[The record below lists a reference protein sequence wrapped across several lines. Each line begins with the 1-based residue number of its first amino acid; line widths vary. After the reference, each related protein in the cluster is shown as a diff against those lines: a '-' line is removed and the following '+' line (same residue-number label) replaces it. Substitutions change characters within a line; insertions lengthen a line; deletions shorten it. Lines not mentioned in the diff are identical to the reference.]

1 MMFNP
6 LSSAGHPRERVSGA
20 GLNISVR
27 FFIGYFL
34 ALGLAGWFVLNV
46 VTDEISPGLRQ
57 AREETQVDAA
67 FLLAEFAA
75 EDLAAGRI
83 GDGPFAA
90 ALAAARQRKPAAVI
104 FGIKKEQM
112 DFRVYIT
119 DLHGKVVFDSEGRAT
134 GEDFSQWNDIS
145 RALRGE
151 YGARTTRDNPGD
163 IMTSSMYVAAPV
175 VRNGERIGILSFA
188 KPTATLMPYVDRMTG
203 RIRADSFVMLSVS
216 ALIGVLFSAW
226 LTWSIHGLIRYARDV
241 IAGRKAE
248 PPTGGG
254 RQFSELAHA
263 LAAMRERLEGKQ
275 YVERYVQNLA
285 HEMKSPLTAIASAA
299 ELLEDG
305 LPETERRR
313 FAALIQEQS
322 GRMRLIIERMLQLAR
337 VEQLQRLEDN
347 QPLELA
353 DLVRQ
358 TAAARADALA
368 RRKLTANIHAMDDAY
383 PCRGDA
389 FLLQQAIA
397 NLLDNAIDFSP
408 LGGEIGIVLQKI
420 PGKLRLT
427 VRDHGGG
434 APDYALPQIFERF
447 YSLPRPATGHKS
459 TGLGLPFVREVA
471 HLHGGDAFFANHP
484 QGGAEVTL
492 EISA

>member
-1 MMFNP
+1 M
-6 LSSAGHPRERVSGA
+6 
-20 GLNISVR
+20 NISVR
-27 FFIGYFL
+27 FFLGYFL

-57 AREETQVDAA
+57 AREETQVDTAY
-67 FLLAEFAA
+67 LLAELAA
-75 EDLAAGRI
+75 EDLASGRI

-90 ALAAARQRKPAAVI
+90 ALASARQRKPAAVI
-104 FGIKKEQM
+104 FGIKKELLN
-112 DFRVYIT
+112 FRVYIT
-119 DLHGKVVFDSEGRAT
+119 DLRGKVVFDSEGRAT
-134 GEDFSQWNDIS
+134 GEDFSQWNDVS

-151 YGARTTRDNPGD
+151 YGARTTRDDFDDP
-163 IMTSSMYVAAPV
+163 MSSFMYVAAPIF
-175 VRNGERIGILSFA
+175 RNGERIGILSFA

-203 RIRADSFVMLSVS
+203 RIRANSFVMLSVS
-216 ALIGVLFSAW
+216 ALIGVFFSAW

-275 YVERYVQNLA
+275 YVEKYVQNLA

-322 GRMRLIIERMLQLAR
+322 GRMQLIIERMLQLAR

-347 QPLELA
+347 QALDLLDLA
-353 DLVRQ
+353 RQ
-358 TAAARADALA
+358 TVATRADALA
-368 RRKLTANIHAMDDAY
+368 HRQITANIRATGAY
-383 PCRGDA
+383 PCHGDA

-408 LGGEIGIVLQKI
+408 PGGEIGIVLQKM
-420 PGKLRLT
+420 PGKLHLT
-427 VRDHGGG
+427 VRDHGEGV
-434 APDYALPQIFERF
+434 PDYALPQIFERF
-447 YSLPRPATGHKS
+447 YSLPRPATGRKS

-471 HLHGGDAFFANHP
+471 HLHGGDAFFANSP